1 MKKVVKIL
9 IIFLVIILI
18 AGGGFAYAYFATDLL
33 KSDKELFF
41 KYLSQL
47 SEESTEKLYEK
58 KEQTPYENEGSL
70 SFDVDIPEDT
80 KIVNAVNNM
89 TVEFS
94 GSTDKVQ
101 NKTEKNIRLKYNDD
115 VEFPINY
122 IQNGELFGV
131 QTKYIGSKYIAVENN
146 GLQELA
152 EKFGFSGTVIPEQI
166 ETESI
171 ENVKFTND
179 EIEQIKSTYGSVLKE
194 ELGKENFSHYKI
206 VNGTSYV
213 LTLTGEQSKSI
224 MIKLLETLKQDKML
238 LDKINEY
245 SKNFTEETSLNID
258 DIIADVKDTDASE
271 IENIKKTVAQNNKKG
286 NQIVIQYGQSSLN
299 IKKQS
304 DVDNL
309 KYDITI
315 KYADNENEYELNFV
329 ANYKGL
335 STLSKV
341 TEEYSL
347 GINLNIAGNT
357 SKYLYT
363 VNNNVQ
369 FKNNITIDDLN
380 ENTAVIL
387 NDRDAE
393 YITNLFTAVTQR
405 ITEVNNSHLQELG
418 LDTNPL
424 IYATPIAMLGQISND
439 IDNQ

>member
-1 MKKVVKIL
+1 
-9 IIFLVIILI
+9 
-18 AGGGFAYAYFATDLL
+18 
-33 KSDKELFF
+33 
-41 KYLSQL
+41 
-47 SEESTEKLYEK
+47 
-58 KEQTPYENEGSL
+58 
-70 SFDVDIPEDT
+70 
-80 KIVNAVNNM
+80 
-89 TVEFS
+89 
-94 GSTDKVQ
+94 
-101 NKTEKNIRLKYNDD
+101 
-115 VEFPINY
+115 
-122 IQNGELFGV
+122 
-131 QTKYIGSKYIAVENN
+131 
-146 GLQELA
+146 
-152 EKFGFSGTVIPEQI
+152 
-166 ETESI
+166 
-171 ENVKFTND
+171 
-179 EIEQIKSTYGSVLKE
+179 
-194 ELGKENFSHYKI
+194 
-206 VNGTSYV
+206 
-213 LTLTGEQSKSI
+213 

-271 IENIKKTVAQNNKKG
+271 IENIKITVAQNNKKA

-304 DVDNL
+304 DEDNF

-315 KYADNENEYELNFV
+315 KYADNENEYEVNFV

-405 ITEVNNSHLQELG
+405 ITELNNSHLQELG

>member
-1 MKKVVKIL
+1 MRATKMEINLKAYKENMKKIQEYVEN
-9 IIFLVIILI
+9 
-18 AGGGFAYAYFATDLL
+18 
-33 KSDKELFF
+33 KELMPVI
-41 KYLSQL
+41 KANGYGTHINMCIDVM
-47 SEESTEKLYEK
+47 SEYNIVALAIVDEGKVLRNLGYK
-58 KEQTPYENEGSL
+58 NEIFIL
-70 SFDVDIPEDT
+70 NQPDVDDIED
-80 KIVNAVNNM
+80 I
-89 TVEFS
+89 F
-94 GSTDKVQ
+94 
-101 NKTEKNIRLKYNDD
+101 
-115 VEFPINY
+115 
-122 IQNGELFGV
+122 
-131 QTKYIGSKYIAVENN
+131 
-146 GLQELA
+146 
-152 EKFGFSGTVIPEQI
+152 
-166 ETESI
+166 
-171 ENVKFTND
+171 
-179 EIEQIKSTYGSVLKE
+179 
-194 ELGKENFSHYKI
+194 
-206 VNGTSYV
+206 
-213 LTLTGEQSKSI
+213 
-224 MIKLLETLKQDKML
+224 
-238 LDKINEY
+238 
-245 SKNFTEETSLNID
+245 
-258 DIIADVKDTDASE
+258 
-271 IENIKKTVAQNNKKG
+271 
-286 NQIVIQYGQSSLN
+286 
-299 IKKQS
+299 
-304 DVDNL
+304 

-315 KYADNENEYELNFV
+315 KYADNENEYEVNFV

>member
-1 MKKVVKIL
+1 
-9 IIFLVIILI
+9 
-18 AGGGFAYAYFATDLL
+18 
-33 KSDKELFF
+33 
-41 KYLSQL
+41 
-47 SEESTEKLYEK
+47 
-58 KEQTPYENEGSL
+58 
-70 SFDVDIPEDT
+70 
-80 KIVNAVNNM
+80 
-89 TVEFS
+89 
-94 GSTDKVQ
+94 
-101 NKTEKNIRLKYNDD
+101 
-115 VEFPINY
+115 
-122 IQNGELFGV
+122 
-131 QTKYIGSKYIAVENN
+131 
-146 GLQELA
+146 
-152 EKFGFSGTVIPEQI
+152 
-166 ETESI
+166 
-171 ENVKFTND
+171 
-179 EIEQIKSTYGSVLKE
+179 
-194 ELGKENFSHYKI
+194 
-206 VNGTSYV
+206 
-213 LTLTGEQSKSI
+213 

-271 IENIKKTVAQNNKKG
+271 IENIKITVAQNNKKA

-304 DVDNL
+304 DEDNF

-315 KYADNENEYELNFV
+315 KYADNENEYEVNFV

-380 ENTAVIL
+380 ENPAVIL

-405 ITEVNNSHLQELG
+405 ITELNNSHLQELG